1 MSDTLTAHFHQSRS
15 RAAAEAAESGCQ
27 VHRHTLAH
35 NYPASGR
42 SVQDATHR
50 AFAVGV
56 ALNLMFVVIEAGA
69 GLAAGSVAL
78 IADAGHNLSDV
89 LTLLLG
95 WGASLLATRAATS
108 QRTYGFRKLTV
119 IASLVSSILLL
130 LALGGIA
137 WESLGRILHPDPVD
151 GALIII
157 VAAIGVVVNTATAS
171 LFYAGGQ
178 TDLNLWAAFLH
189 LAADAAVS
197 LGVLVAGV
205 LILRYGWAWIDPVIS
220 LGIVLILL
228 ASSWNLLRES
238 FDLAIDAVPSRIDGD
253 AVRKLLDRE
262 AGILSWT
269 NLHIWPLSTAEAA
282 LTVHLV
288 ADPGCDRDVLLQ
300 RLREQLQL
308 RFGLS
313 HTTIQIEQ
321 CRASPSRRTDRVMSP
336 GTRRSRNAA

>member
-1 MSDTLTAHFHQSRS
+1 MAHD
-15 RAAAEAAESGCQ
+15 G
-27 VHRHTLAH
+27 T
-35 NYPASGR
+35 N
-42 SVQDATHR
+42 R

-56 ALNLMFVVIEAGA
+56 ALNLIFVFIEAGA

-119 IASLVSSILLL
+119 IASLVSSIVLL

-137 WESLGRILHPDPVD
+137 WESLGRILDPDPVN
-151 GALIII
+151 GGLVI
-157 VAAIGVVVNTATAS
+157 VIAAIGVVINTATAS

-178 TDLNLWAAFLH
+178 TDLNLRAAFLH
-189 LAADAAVS
+189 LAADAAIS

-205 LILRYGWAWIDPVIS
+205 LILRYGWAWLDPVIS

-228 ASSWNLLRES
+228 ASSWHLLRES
-238 FDLAIDAVPSRIDGD
+238 FDLVIDAVPSRIDGD
-253 AVRKLLDRE
+253 AVRQLLDHETEIR
-262 AGILSWT
+262 AWT

-288 ADPGCDRDVLLQ
+288 TDPGCDRDALLH
-300 RLREQLQL
+300 RLREQLRL

-321 CRASPSRRTDRVMSP
+321 WHSSPRHRTDRAASQGARTSAEP
-336 GTRRSRNAA
+336 SLFEARSAYA